1 MVSHAGVSDRDA
13 GSRCSS
19 RELRLDGPTHNVF
32 HRNILSW
39 PGLFFV
45 KKRHACGSFS
55 RPVPRSHFRCRL
67 YEIIQGR
74 ELFSGLQ
81 TWTHFVNLGTGCF
94 LFSGGASRSSC
105 GASGRSSMW
114 FLGAPGT
121 SSGAAVWGLN
131 GGNEIALPGAGCRG
145 EGIRVS
151 GFLGIPKME
160 LMSRSRGCF
169 D

>member
-1 MVSHAGVSDRDA
+1 MSSIGTFCHGPVCFLFKKWHAR
-13 GSRCSS
+13 
-19 RELRLDGPTHNVF
+19 
-32 HRNILSW
+32 
-39 PGLFFV
+39 
-45 KKRHACGSFS
+45 GSFS

>member
-1 MVSHAGVSDRDA
+1 MARFVFCLKDGMRADRF
-13 GSRCSS
+13 
-19 RELRLDGPTHNVF
+19 LDP
-32 HRNILSW
+32 S
-39 PGLFFV
+39 PGLIFV
-45 KKRHACGSFS
+45 AVFTKQYRGGNY
-55 RPVPRSHFRCRL
+55 FRVANMDPLCEFGNR
-67 YEIIQGR
+67 
-74 ELFSGLQ
+74 
-81 TWTHFVNLGTGCF
+81 VF

-105 GASGRSSMW
+105 GASCRSSMW